1 MGQLQVL
8 AERVR
13 HRLEV
18 VDEGEIDVARAQALL
33 GVLGLG
39 LDHAQIH
46 LRMAVVEL
54 GHGARNQRGA
64 GALEGGEPQA
74 AAAEARE
81 RREIVLRALDARQ
94 DRVGVRDQ
102 RPAGVREPDAARSA
116 LEEGGA
122 DLTFQRRDLL

>member
-18 VDEGEIDVARAQALL
+18 VDEREIDVAGAEALL

-39 LDHAQIH
+39 LDHAQFH
-46 LRMAVVEL
+46 VRMAVVEL
-54 GHGARNQRGA
+54 GHGARHERGA
-64 GALEGGEPQA
+64 RALEAGEPQA
-74 AAAEARE
+74 AAAQARQ
-81 RREIVLRALDARQ
+81 RREIVLRALDAGE

-102 RPAGVREPDAARSA
+102 RPAGVGEPHPARPA